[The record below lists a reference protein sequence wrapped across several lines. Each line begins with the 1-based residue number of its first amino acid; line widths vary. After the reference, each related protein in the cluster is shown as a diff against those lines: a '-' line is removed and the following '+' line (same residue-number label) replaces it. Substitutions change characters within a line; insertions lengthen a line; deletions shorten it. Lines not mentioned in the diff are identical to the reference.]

1 LADNKCLLSSKCSSL
16 VNKIAFEV
24 KDSI

>member
-1 LADNKCLLSSKCSSL
+1 